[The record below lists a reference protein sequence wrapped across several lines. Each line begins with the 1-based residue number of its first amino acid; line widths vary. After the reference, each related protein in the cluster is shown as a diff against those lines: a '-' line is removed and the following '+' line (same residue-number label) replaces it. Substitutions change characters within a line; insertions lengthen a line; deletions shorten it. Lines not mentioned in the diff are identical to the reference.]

1 AGLDYT
7 NLTLSTGAL
16 TEAMK
21 QFNLHMIDKFGHEL
35 VAERGRRYAGPE
47 VCSVMAP
54 NSTFICGMAH
64 SLFDID
70 WNGDVY
76 PCHLSKDEK
85 LMIGNVF
92 QEDFE
97 QIFLRVEQ
105 KGLRVRSYEIEGC
118 STCKFVSNCGG
129 GCRAGAW
136 FTY

>member
-1 AGLDYT
+1 M
-7 NLTLSTGAL
+7 

-21 QFNLHMIDKFGHEL
+21 QFNLHMIDKFGLEL

-64 SLFDID
+64 SLVDID

-76 PCHLSKDEK
+76 PCHLTKDEK

-92 QEDFE
+92 QENFE

-105 KGLRVRSYEIEGC
+105 KGLRVKSYEIEGC
-118 STCKFVSNCGG
+118 SSCKFVSNCGEIG
-129 GCRAGAW
+129 RASCRERM
-136 FTY
+136 